1 MFKITMPPNVH
12 YLLEILMEAGYE
24 AYAVGGCVRD
34 SFLDKSP
41 NDWDLC
47 TNATPEEMC
56 GAFSDYDDIAVY
68 PTGIKH
74 GTITAMVD
82 EQNYEITT
90 YRVDG
95 VYTDNRRP
103 DNVSFVN
110 SVTEDLS
117 RRDFTINAM
126 AYSDA
131 DGLVDPWGG
140 YGDLQ
145 SGVIRC
151 VGNADDRFNED
162 ALRILRALRFA
173 STYGFKIDDVTS
185 KAIHRNKDL
194 LVNIAAERIQSE
206 LTKMLR
212 GKGVLDIL
220 LKYNDVMATIIPELS
235 PCIGFN
241 QNNKYHMY
249 TVYDHIAHA
258 VSEYHGNDV
267 AIKMALL
274 LHDIGKPECYTE
286 DHNGGH
292 FHGHSV
298 PGARIAE
305 DVMKRLRFDKKT
317 AKEVVE
323 LVQYHDSAIEPRVK
337 VVRRWLN
344 KIGYELFA
352 KLMCVRLADI
362 NAHADIGKE
371 SRRKKY
377 EDVYII
383 AGKIVAEQEC
393 LTLKDLAVNGLDI
406 MSLGVERGPIVGA
419 TLNHLLDMV
428 LSGELKNDTESLITE
443 AVSFLLIKG

>member
-24 AYAVGGCVRD
+24 AHAVGGCVRD
-34 SFLDKSP
+34 SFLNKEP
-41 NDWDLC
+41 HDWDIC
-47 TNATPEEMC
+47 TDATPEEMC
-56 GAFSDYDDIAVY
+56 GVFSGYDDIVVY
-68 PTGIKH
+68 LTGIKH
-74 GTITAMVD
+74 GTITARVED
-82 EQNYEITT
+82 QNYEITT
-90 YRVDG
+90 YRIDG
-95 VYTDNRRP
+95 IYSDNRRP
-103 DNVSFVN
+103 D
-110 SVTEDLS
+110 SVTFVSNITDDLS

-126 AYSDA
+126 AYSDVN
-131 DGLVDPWGG
+131 GLVDPWGG
-140 YGDLQ
+140 YGDLK
-145 SGVIRC
+145 SGTIQC
-151 VGNADDRFNED
+151 VGNPDDRFNED

-173 STYGFKIDDVTS
+173 STYGFKIEDATS
-185 KAIHRNKDL
+185 ESIHRNKDL
-194 LVNIAAERIQSE
+194 LVKIAAERIQSE

-212 GKGVLDIL
+212 GKGILDVL
-220 LKYNDVMATIIPELS
+220 LKYSDVMAVIIPELS

-241 QNNKYHMY
+241 QNNKYHIY

-258 VSEYHGNDV
+258 VSEYHGNDI

-305 DVMKRLRFDKKT
+305 EVMKRLRFDKKT

-323 LVQYHDSAIEPRVK
+323 LVRYHDTTIEPQIK
-337 VVRRWLN
+337 AVRRWLN
-344 KIGYELFA
+344 KIGYDLFA

-362 NAHADIGKE
+362 NAHAYTGKE

-383 AGKIVAEQEC
+383 AGKIVAEQQC
-393 LTLKDLAVNGLDI
+393 FSLRDLAVNGLDI
-406 MSLGVERGPIVGA
+406 MSLGVASGPVVGA
-419 TLNHLLDMV
+419 TLNHLLDKV
-428 LSGELKNDTESLITE
+428 LSGELKNDTESLLTE
-443 AVSFLLIKG
+443 AVKFLLTKG

>member
-24 AYAVGGCVRD
+24 AHAVGGCVRD
-34 SFLDKSP
+34 SFLNKEP
-41 NDWDLC
+41 HDWDLC

-56 GAFSDYDDIAVY
+56 GVFSAYDDIEVY
-68 PTGIKH
+68 LTGVKH
-74 GTITAMVD
+74 GTITARVD
-82 EQNYEITT
+82 GRNYEITT

-95 VYTDNRRP
+95 IYSDNRRP
-103 DNVSFVN
+103 D
-110 SVTEDLS
+110 SVTFVSNITDDLS

-126 AYSDA
+126 AYCDV
-131 DGLVDPWGG
+131 DGLTDPWGG
-140 YGDLQ
+140 YEDLNT
-145 SGVIRC
+145 GTIRC
-151 VGNADDRFNED
+151 VGNPDDRFGED

-173 STYGFKIDDVTS
+173 STYGFQIEDATS
-185 KAIHRNKDL
+185 AAVHRNKNL
-194 LVNIAAERIQSE
+194 LTNIAAERIQGE

-220 LKYNDVMATIIPELS
+220 LEYSDVMAVIIPELS

-241 QNNKYHMY
+241 QNNKYHIY

-258 VSEYHGNDV
+258 VSEYHGNDIS
-267 AIKMALL
+267 IKMALL

-298 PGARIAE
+298 PGAKIAE
-305 DVMKRLRFDKKT
+305 EVMKRLRFDKKT
-317 AKEVVE
+317 TKEVVE
-323 LVQYHDSAIEPRVK
+323 LVQYHDSAIEPQIRT
-337 VVRRWLN
+337 VRRWLN
-344 KIGYELFA
+344 KIGYDLFA

-362 NAHADIGKE
+362 NAHSDIGKE

-383 AGKIVAEQEC
+383 AGKIVAEQQC
-393 LTLKDLAVNGLDI
+393 LSLKDLAVNGLDI
-406 MSLGVERGPIVGA
+406 MSLGVASGPMVGA
-419 TLNHLLDMV
+419 TLDHLLDKV
-428 LSGELKNDTESLITE
+428 LAGELKNDTESLLTE
-443 AVSFLLIKG
+443 AVKFLLVK

>member
-34 SFLDKSP
+34 SLLNKEP
-41 NDWDLC
+41 HDWDLC
-47 TNATPEEMC
+47 TNATPKEMC
-56 GAFSDYDDIAVY
+56 GIFSAYDDIEIY
-68 PTGIKH
+68 LTGVKH
-74 GTITAMVD
+74 GTITARVD
-82 EQNYEITT
+82 GQNYEITT

-95 VYTDNRRP
+95 SYSDNRRP
-103 DNVSFVN
+103 DSVTFVDN
-110 SVTEDLS
+110 ITEDLS

-126 AYSDA
+126 AYSDV

-140 YGDLQ
+140 YGDLD
-145 SGVIRC
+145 SETIRC
-151 VGNADDRFNED
+151 VGSPDDRFGED

-173 STYGFKIDDVTS
+173 STYGFKIEPATS
-185 KAIHRNKDL
+185 EAIHRNKDL
-194 LVNIAAERIQSE
+194 LMNIAAERIQSE
-206 LTKMLR
+206 LVKMLR
-212 GKGVLDIL
+212 GKGVLEIL
-220 LKYNDVMATIIPELS
+220 LKYSDVITVIIPELS
-235 PCIGFN
+235 PCIGFD
-241 QNNKYHMY
+241 QNNKYHIY

-258 VSEYHGNDV
+258 VSEYHGNDIAV
-267 AIKMALL
+267 KMALL

-292 FHGHSV
+292 FHGHAV

-305 DVMKRLRFDKKT
+305 EVMRRLRFDKKT
-317 AKEVVE
+317 TKEVIE
-323 LVQYHDSAIEPRVK
+323 LVQYHDSTIEPRIK

-344 KIGYELFA
+344 KIGYDLFA

-383 AGKIVAEQEC
+383 AGKIVAEQQC
-393 LTLKDLAVNGLDI
+393 FSLKDLAVNGLDV
-406 MSLGVERGPIVGA
+406 MSLGVASGPMVGI
-419 TLNHLLDMV
+419 TLDHLLDKV
-428 LSGELKNDTESLITE
+428 LAGELKNDTESLLTE
-443 AVSFLLIKG
+443 AVRFLLTKG